1 MRLIK
6 VSLATFTFNK
16 VAASVLCVCVCCI
29 FGGSLT
35 SLPSPPTRLSLFLQ
49 AHLRQRGPPHL
60 REHGRAEG
68 RHPGPDPG
76 RQAQGSCGGGAGEGL
91 SRTALWLLEPPT
103 PRCCP
108 SVTQSFFFPSA
119 PPPQFIGAEFGDD
132 NKASASDSSSRLSC
146 VDRAERNSRALSLHN
161 SITKSR
167 SLLVCDPL
175 CLPTVHLKVPSNIHS
190 ASVFNP

>member
-91 SRTALWLLEPPT
+91 SRAALWLLEPP
-103 PRCCP
+103 PPLLPLCD
-108 SVTQSFFFPSA
+108 SVVSLPFCSASSVHRGRVRRRQQSFG
-119 PPPQFIGAEFGDD
+119 Q
-132 NKASASDSSSRLSC
+132 R
-146 VDRAERNSRALSLHN
+146 
-161 SITKSR
+161 
-167 SLLVCDPL
+167 LLVPAVVCG
-175 CLPTVHLKVPSNIHS
+175 PSGEKLTR
-190 ASVFNP
+190 PEPP